1 MTNLMHILLLE
12 SLYYFLNEYILLTS
26 TIACPV
32 VIGCPDGNKDF
43 AALAPFI
50 SIDVEGGCTN

>member
-1 MTNLMHILLLE
+1 MHILLLE